1 MNRKQCS
8 VVLAS
13 VLALALAGCSS
24 TGGGSDT
31 GAGGGSMGSG
41 TSGTGGSTGSGASA
55 PSGGAA
61 TEGAG
66 SGGTA
71 ATGGAGAATP
81 QSGQMPPSSGGA
93 MGSQT
98 AMPNAVVTVIE
109 VVPHPD
115 GSAAVGGSGTAG
127 TTGSSASRDKM
138 YRITLRMDD
147 GTTRVVT
154 QDKAPTFRNGD
165 RVNMTDG
172 MITQ

>member
-1 MNRKQCS
+1 M
-8 VVLAS
+8 
-13 VLALALAGCSS
+13 
-24 TGGGSDT
+24 
-31 GAGGGSMGSG
+31 GAQ
-41 TSGTGGSTGSGASA
+41 GAQ
-55 PSGGAA
+55 G
-61 TEGAG
+61 
-66 SGGTA
+66 
-71 ATGGAGAATP
+71 
-81 QSGQMPPSSGGA
+81 
-93 MGSQT
+93 

-109 VVPHPD
+109 VMPHPAD

-127 TTGSSASRDKM
+127 ATGSSAAPDKM